1 MLAATADSGST
12 AAQATAGDIT
22 ITADGALPGFDHKA
36 LEKVADIE
44 RHEIRAARH
53 ALDRKNMKP
62 EVRSYAETL
71 LADSTRNL
79 AETERL
85 LGTSSKDGGKDHA
98 STSPASTSTT
108 ASTTSGRR
116 PPRLPA
122 ALPAVLTARPTMT
135 SIGAPVTAG
144 SGLPQTRRDDRRS
157 VCRGLGWI
165 TSSTARRKH

>member
-1 MLAATADSGST
+1 MQIAPTLLAAAIAVVLVACDGKRDDKTVDHCPPARPLPAAPRLPSTVLAATADSGST

-71 LADSTRNL
+71 LADSTATWPRRSGCW
-79 AETERL
+79 AP
-85 LGTSSKDGGKDHA
+85 
-98 STSPASTSTT
+98 PARMVEKTT
-108 ASTTSGRR
+108 LPRPQRPRRQRRR
-116 PPRLPA
+116 PSA
-122 ALPAVLTARPTMT
+122 DDVHHDC
-135 SIGAPVTAG
+135 
-144 SGLPQTRRDDRRS
+144 PQRCQQR
-157 VCRGLGWI
+157 
-165 TSSTARRKH
+165 